1 MFKRGTHGQTVFSRG
16 LILTFPLNLLC
27 FNLRPFVFVCMQAIR
42 LSLAVKAKWLLIL
55 ECILASSVMTVVVNL
70 MYDGM
75 RYNNL
80 LEKIIWCEYEFTCE
94 KLSCKSCLF
103 PSTISSPADVHT

>member
-1 MFKRGTHGQTVFSRG
+1 
-16 LILTFPLNLLC
+16 
-27 FNLRPFVFVCMQAIR
+27 MQAIR
-42 LSLAVKAKWLLIL
+42 LNTVKAKWLLIL
-55 ECILASSVMTVVVNL
+55 ECILASSVLTVVVNL

-94 KLSCKSCLF
+94 FEL
-103 PSTISSPADVHT
+103 